1 MAIIITII
9 TFAKTFS
16 FSQSVFTFHTKFTKH
31 TKARIV
37 NSRVPPDAYTRLSRQ
52 RGRSDLP
59 FCEFRGSC
67 VRLSCIKVP
76 PQNDHLSLV

>member
-37 NSRVPPDAYTRLSRQ
+37 NSRVPPDSYTRQSRQ
-52 RGRSDLP
+52 VASEAMLP
-59 FCEFRGSC
+59 VRDFRGFR
-67 VRLSCIKVP
+67 VR
-76 PQNDHLSLV
+76 